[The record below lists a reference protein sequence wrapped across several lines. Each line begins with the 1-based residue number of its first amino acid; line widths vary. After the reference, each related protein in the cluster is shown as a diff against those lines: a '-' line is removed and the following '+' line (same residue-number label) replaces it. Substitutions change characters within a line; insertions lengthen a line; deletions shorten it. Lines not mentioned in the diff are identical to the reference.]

1 MTNKNV
7 MPVILVNIDCVTGNC
22 DKMFSPLKSQLRK
35 NIGFEIHWKT
45 ARMVKTNYRLFLFIT
60 IVCIWLIIRMLGIPK
75 IIVDDG
81 AISLW

>member
-35 NIGFEIHWKT
+35 NIGFEIHW
-45 ARMVKTNYRLFLFIT
+45 
-60 IVCIWLIIRMLGIPK
+60 
-75 IIVDDG
+75 
-81 AISLW
+81 